1 MYLKSIEIRGFKSF
15 ADKTVLDF
23 QKGVIA
29 IVGPNGSG
37 KSNVSDAVRWV
48 LGEQSVKSL
57 RGGKMEDVIFAGTQF
72 RKPVGLA
79 QVVLTLDNKDHELPL
94 DFSDITVG
102 RRLYRSGESEYF
114 LNNTPCRLKDIQEFF
129 MDTGIGKEGYS
140 IIGQG
145 KIDAILSG
153 KPEERRSLMEEAAGI
168 VKYKFRKDEALKKLL
183 STEENVVRIN
193 DILLTYEER
202 IEPLRLDREKAM
214 EFLKLS
220 EEYKEKEANYLIYCI
235 DKVKDKR
242 ERLQVDLEKFTA
254 EKSLYS
260 EKKDSIKKDI
270 ADLEILQEEAEN
282 RNTSYKSEYYS
293 NKEEYNDITSKCSI
307 LKERTINI
315 DNSLEKAKFEIE
327 ELNKDIVNSTNVK
340 EDLEK
345 TGIETETKRNN
356 LREELNFLEKDTVK
370 ISEYIKNEEYVLQ
383 NLKANELDY
392 IKELSLLKNNIENI
406 STGDITLKERKANI
420 ENSCKSYNSSLKIN
434 STTIDNFNKQI
445 LGVEK
450 EIEAIRDDIKA
461 KSLKEK
467 ELRNKLETLDSEL
480 KTHTGTYNRSCA
492 KVEMLK
498 NLEKSHEGYNKPIKS
513 IMNEIQNGRLS
524 YALEKCFVLGEIIEV
539 TKEFQTAVEIAL
551 GSALSNIITE
561 DEEIAKKLIVYLK
574 TNNLGRATFLPLSII
589 KGIRLEPKEIK
600 KIHGYIGIAS
610 ELIKYDNKF
619 SPIIESVLG
628 KTIIAKDMDSALA
641 IAKAS
646 NYSFKIVTLDGEV
659 VNRGGSLTGGS
670 IYNKGSNVLGR
681 KGEIEELNTVISK
694 VTKDMDCIKEEEQ
707 KLKEEFKALDD
718 KILNLK
724 DNEHYKNIEI
734 TKLQGKVVQV
744 QNDTKNLESNLA
756 VATKELQIISETQ
769 NKNIQEIESK
779 KESIDLAEERKKET
793 LKYIESSEEN
803 IRLKKEELLKHQ
815 GKLTELKVNIG
826 KIEENINNKWGRL
839 KELDEDIL
847 NFKGKIKNIEE
858 NIEKLSLEKLNTI
871 EDINTKNKQVKLLE
885 ADILKLEELFEKEEA
900 KRAIIKTKLKSL
912 EEQQELEIERES
924 SLLEKLHKIE
934 LQLSKYDSEMEIL
947 YNKMEEEISLEY
959 EEALQYK
966 KEILEVNEYKNS
978 IESLKNSIASLG
990 TVNLKAISEYGELI
1004 EKYGFLKSQKDDL
1017 IKAKE
1022 DISLVIKELT
1032 EKMKVIFN
1040 ENFKKLKVYFNETF
1054 VELFK
1059 GGRADLILGEGDELT
1074 SNIEINVEPPGK
1086 KLQNINLMSGGEKVL
1101 SAIALLFA
1109 ILKMKPTP
1117 FCILDEIEAA
1127 LDDANVNRYAE
1138 FLKKFSSTV
1147 QFIVITHRKGTMEVS
1162 NALYGVTMEEKGISK
1177 IVSVDLKEAVT

>member
-1 MYLKSIEIRGFKSF
+1 MYLKSLEIRGFKSF

-23 QKGVIA
+23 QKGVIG

-79 QVVLTLDNKDHELPL
+79 QVVLTLDNKDHDLPL

-183 STEENVVRIN
+183 STEENVIRIN

-202 IEPLRLDREKAM
+202 IEPLRIDREKAM

-242 ERLQVDLEKFTA
+242 ESLQEELEKFTA
-254 EKSLYS
+254 EKSIYS

-270 ADLEILQEEAEN
+270 ADLEIMQEEAEN
-282 RNTSYKSEYYS
+282 RNTKYKGEYYS
-293 NKEEYNDITSKCSI
+293 KKEEYNDITSKCSI

-315 DNSLEKAKFEIE
+315 DNSLEKSKFEIE
-327 ELNKDIVNSTNVK
+327 ELNQDIVNSINIK
-340 EDLEK
+340 NDIEK

-356 LREELNFLEKDTVK
+356 LREKLNSIEKETTE
-370 ISEYIKNEEYVLQ
+370 ISEDIKNEEYVLQ
-383 NLKANELDY
+383 NLKANEIDY

-406 STGDITLKERKANI
+406 SIGDITLKERKSNI
-420 ENSCKSYNSSLKIN
+420 ENSCKSYSGSLNIN
-434 STTIDNFNKQI
+434 STTLDNFNKEI

-450 EIEAIRDDIKA
+450 EIEAILEDIKT
-461 KSLKEK
+461 KSFKGK
-467 ELRNKLETLDSEL
+467 ELRNKLESLDNEL
-480 KTHTGTYNRSCA
+480 KTHTGSYNRASA
-492 KVEMLK
+492 KIEMLK

-524 YALEKCFVLGEIIEV
+524 YAMEKCFVLGEVIEV

-561 DEEIAKKLIVYLK
+561 DEEIAKKLIMFLK
-574 TNNLGRATFLPLSII
+574 NNNLGRATFLPLSII
-589 KGIRLEPKEIK
+589 KGTRLEPKEIS
-600 KIHGYIGIAS
+600 KINGYIGIAS
-610 ELIKYDNKF
+610 ELIKYNNKF
-619 SPIIESVLG
+619 SSIIESVLG

-646 NYSFKIVTLDGEV
+646 HYSFKIVTLDGEV

-670 IYNKGSNVLGR
+670 VYNKGSNILGR
-681 KGEIEELNTVISK
+681 KGEIEELNTTISK
-694 VTKDMDCIKEEEQ
+694 VTKDMDSTKGEIQ
-707 KLKEEFKALDD
+707 RLKEEFKTIDD
-718 KILNLK
+718 EILNLK

-756 VATKELQIISETQ
+756 VAMKELQIIGDTE
-769 NKNIQEIESK
+769 NKNIQEIENK

-793 LKYIESSEEN
+793 LKFIESSEEN

-815 GKLTELKVNIG
+815 GELTELKVSIG
-826 KIEENINNKWGRL
+826 KIEENINNKMGRL
-839 KELDEDIL
+839 KELDDEII
-847 NFKGKIKNIEE
+847 NFNDKIKNIEE
-858 NIEKLSLEKLNTI
+858 NIEKLSLEKLNTT
-871 EDINTKNKQVKLLE
+871 EDVNAKSKQGKLLE
-885 ADILKLEELFEKEEA
+885 VDIQKLEEMFEKEEA
-900 KRAIIKTKLKSL
+900 KRVIIKTKLKTF
-912 EEQQELEIERES
+912 EEQLEIELERES
-924 SLLEKLHKIE
+924 SLLEKLHKLE
-934 LQLSKYDSEMEIL
+934 LQLTKYDSEMEIL
-947 YNKMEEEISLEY
+947 YNKMQEEISLSY
-959 EEALQYK
+959 EEALT
-966 KEILEVNEYKNS
+966 YKNEIVDVNKYKNF
-978 IESLKNSIASLG
+978 IESLRNSIADLG

-1004 EKYGFLKSQKDDL
+1004 EKYNFLKSQKDDL
-1017 IKAKE
+1017 QKAKE

-1040 ENFKKLKVYFNETF
+1040 ENFQKLKIYFNETF

-1127 LDDANVNRYAE
+1127 LDDANVNRYAD
-1138 FLKKFSSTV
+1138 FLKKFSSKV

-1177 IVSVDLKEAVT
+1177 IVSVDLKEAIT